1 MRLPSQRLLPLAACA
16 LSLAAC
22 GLAPSPAT
30 AEEILESRLLASAR
44 TVAAEVADHSLR
56 NWVRDRLL
64 NESDAERYGLQL
76 DANWQDAAKAP
87 NLPLVVLIHGFNSTP
102 LRNAAVLAPIREAG
116 FPTAAFTYPNDAD
129 ISESA
134 DFLSRELKAF
144 AAEHPDQ
151 QIALVTHS
159 MGGLV
164 ARACVENAKLD
175 PGNVARLVMIAPPT
189 HGSMFAHV
197 SFGTDVWEHWLTRRD
212 GSPWRRWRDSVVD
225 GLGEASDELVPGS
238 PFLTQLN
245 AQPRNPR
252 IRYAIFLGTHA
263 AVSARELDA
272 VRWTLGKT
280 ARMKGV
286 GRFATSIDNLAA
298 DLDELVEGKGDGV
311 VALKRG
317 RLDGVDDV
325 VLLPFDHFSC
335 TDDPGAGDDDAT
347 RQLQT
352 ELLARLR

>member
-1 MRLPSQRLLPLAACA
+1 LAA
-16 LSLAAC
+16 SR
-22 GLAPSPAT
+22 AP
-30 AEEILESRLLASAR
+30 AEEILENRVLAAAR
-44 TVAAEVADHSLR
+44 TVVAEAADHSLR
-56 NWVRDRLL
+56 YWLRDRLWDDD
-64 NESDAERYGLQL
+64 DAARYGLRL
-76 DANWQDAAKAP
+76 DDNWQEAADKAP

-102 LRNAAVLAPIREAG
+102 ARNAAILAPIRGAG
-116 FPTAAFTYPNDAD
+116 FPSAVFTYPNDSD

-134 DFLSRELKAF
+134 ACLSRALKGF
-144 AAEHPDQ
+144 AAAHPERRV
-151 QIALVTHS
+151 ALVTHS

-164 ARACVENAKLD
+164 ARAAVEDAKLD
-175 PGNVARLVMIAPPT
+175 PGNVTRLVMIAPPT

-197 SFGTDVWEHWLTRRD
+197 SFGTDLWEHWLTRRD

-245 AQPRNPR
+245 SQPRNPR
-252 IRYAIFLGTHA
+252 IRYAIFLGTQA
-263 AVSARELDA
+263 ALSERDFKV
-272 VRWTLGKT
+272 VRWMLGKT
-280 ARMKGV
+280 MRVEHV
-286 GRFATSIDNLAA
+286 GRYAESVDKVVE
-298 DLDELVEGKGDGV
+298 DMDELVDGKGDGV

-317 RLDGVDDV
+317 RLEGVDDV

-335 TDDPGAGDDDAT
+335 TDEPGDRDDDAV